1 MKIELSHHERDG
13 DGNFKSVK
21 PLVFLM
27 DEPVDDGQQDATKK
41 EKEKKKKKLVI
52 TSRNF
57 GAFVS
62 IPAVKSAENL
72 VLAWRCRPLGF
83 SPSLDVPWKFIFL
96 CWAPLNFLVGLTAP

>member
-1 MKIELSHHERDG
+1 M
-13 DGNFKSVK
+13 K
-21 PLVFLM
+21 PLVFVM

-41 EKEKKKKKLVI
+41 EKEKKKKKPVI

-62 IPAVKSAENL
+62 IPAVKGADNL

-83 SPSLDVPWKFIFL
+83 FPLYVP
-96 CWAPLNFLVGLTAP
+96 

>member
-21 PLVFLM
+21 PLVFVM

-41 EKEKKKKKLVI
+41 EKEKKKKKKPVI

-62 IPAVKSAENL
+62 IPAVKGADNL

-83 SPSLDVPWKFIFL
+83 FPLYVP
-96 CWAPLNFLVGLTAP
+96 